1 MQHSARIEINSTF
14 LSLMDAFET
23 FDGACDPAFDKDL
36 QELERQFA
44 ELRLMLPS
52 E

>member
-1 MQHSARIEINSTF
+1 MNFTSHF
-14 LSLMDAFET
+14 DAHTAIHEVT
-23 FDGACDPAFDKDL
+23 TAIDDYDGACDPDFDNDL

-44 ELRLMLPS
+44 EFRLMLPT